1 MRTQMPFTRVKPLS
15 QKHWAVR
22 KLPGK
27 ATAAGCEFGGHCC
40 AGTPCALA
48 ASKTAV
54 QAMGD
59 PKNRSI
65 IFLSAMPLNL
75 DGLRCGGHQIV
86 FGPQRGHMALATD
99 RAGRCRCGGPSTQS
113 WKRATSTG
121 YCPPLRAFQDRSR
134 RSTMHRAAIASMV
147 APRQERSVSTGV
159 DEMILSRD
167 RILTTHVGSLPRNE
181 KLSDL
186 LMAQEEGKPYDP
198 KLLADEM
205 DAAMRHVVKAQSDA
219 GIDVGNDGEQRRIG
233 FQTYVP
239 QRMSGFAGVSKR
251 RRGIEFEEFPELL
264 AYLMRR
270 FPNPTKSQQGAP
282 EAQADISY
290 RDLKPITDETVG
302 FNKIADELGAFSE
315 RFMTAASPGIIST
328 TMLNAHYES
337 HDAYLDA
344 IAREMSKE
352 YQAIHKAG
360 LILQIDAPDLA
371 MDRTMMYRDL
381 SDSDFVKRCER
392 HVAAINKGI
401 EGIPRDRVRLHV
413 CYGNWEGPHIHDIPL
428 ETILPALYTAN
439 VGALSIEFSNPRHA
453 HEYAAL
459 KKHKLPAHMLL
470 IPGVVETTSNFVEHP
485 EVVARRIEE
494 AVSVVGDRERVI
506 ASTDCGFG
514 TFTKREWVIE
524 PVVWLKLKSIR
535 QGADI
540 ASQRLWGKKV
550 A

>member
-1 MRTQMPFTRVKPLS
+1 MCRSACPASPACRS
-15 QKHWAVR
+15 
-22 KLPGK
+22 
-27 ATAAGCEFGGHCC
+27 AA
-40 AGTPCALA
+40 A
-48 ASKTAV
+48 AS
-54 QAMGD
+54 
-59 PKNRSI
+59 
-65 IFLSAMPLNL
+65 
-75 DGLRCGGHQIV
+75 
-86 FGPQRGHMALATD
+86 
-99 RAGRCRCGGPSTQS
+99 
-113 WKRATSTG
+113 
-121 YCPPLRAFQDRSR
+121 
-134 RSTMHRAAIASMV
+134 
-147 APRQERSVSTGV
+147 
-159 DEMILSRD
+159 
-167 RILTTHVGSLPRNE
+167 
-181 KLSDL
+181 
-186 LMAQEEGKPYDP
+186 
-198 KLLADEM
+198 
-205 DAAMRHVVKAQSDA
+205 
-219 GIDVGNDGEQRRIG
+219 
-233 FQTYVP
+233 
-239 QRMSGFAGVSKR
+239 
-251 RRGIEFEEFPELL
+251 EFEEFPELL

-282 EAQADISY
+282 EAQADIQY

-360 LILQIDAPDLA
+360 LDPA
-371 MDRTMMYRDL
+371 DRRAGPRDGPHHDVPRSQ
-381 SDSDFVKRCER
+381 SDSEFVKRCER

-428 ETILPALYTAN
+428 ATILPALYTAN
-439 VGALSIEFSNPRHA
+439 VGALTIEFSNPRHA
-453 HEYAAL
+453 HEYTAL
-459 KKHKLPAHMLL
+459 KKHPLPPHMLL

-494 AVSVVGDRERVI
+494 AVAAVGDRERVI

-524 PVVWLKLKSIR
+524 PVVWLKLKAIR
-535 QGADI
+535 EGADI

>member
-1 MRTQMPFTRVKPLS
+1 M
-15 QKHWAVR
+15 
-22 KLPGK
+22 
-27 ATAAGCEFGGHCC
+27 
-40 AGTPCALA
+40 
-48 ASKTAV
+48 
-54 QAMGD
+54 
-59 PKNRSI
+59 
-65 IFLSAMPLNL
+65 IF
-75 DGLRCGGHQIV
+75 
-86 FGPQRGHMALATD
+86 
-99 RAGRCRCGGPSTQS
+99 
-113 WKRATSTG
+113 
-121 YCPPLRAFQDRSR
+121 
-134 RSTMHRAAIASMV
+134 
-147 APRQERSVSTGV
+147 
-159 DEMILSRD
+159 SRD

-181 KLSDL
+181 KLSEL
-186 LMAQEEGKPYDP
+186 LMAQEEEKSYDA
-198 KLLADEM
+198 KLLSDEM
-205 DAAMRHVVKAQSDA
+205 DKAVRHVVTEQMKAGVD
-219 GIDVGNDGEQRRIG
+219 IGNDGEQCRIG

-251 RRGIEFEEFPELL
+251 RRGREFEEFPELL

-270 FPNPTKSQQGAP
+270 FPQQTKGQHAAP
-282 EAQADISY
+282 EAQADIKY
-290 RDLKPITDETVG
+290 RDLKPITEETSR
-302 FNKIADELGAFSE
+302 FNRIAGELGAFAE

-344 IAREMSKE
+344 LAREMSKE
-352 YQAIHKAG
+352 YQAVHKAG

-371 MDRTMMYRDL
+371 MDRVMMYRDL
-381 SDSDFVKRCER
+381 SDADFVKRCER
-392 HVAAINKGI
+392 HVDAINKGI

-428 ETILPALYTAN
+428 EKILPALYTAK

-453 HEYAAL
+453 HEYAAF
-459 KKHKLPAHMLL
+459 KKHPLPKDMIL

-494 AVSVVGDRERVI
+494 AVAAVGDRERVV

-535 QGADI
+535 QGADL
-540 ASQRLWGKKV
+540 ASQRLWGRKV